1 MSYNQVW
8 VVIPARLES
17 TRLPRKIFL
26 DLCGD
31 PIIRHVTDRLKKSK
45 KIEKIIIATTFEE
58 EDVEICQWCNEE
70 SLEYFRGETENV
82 LSRYYHCA
90 NTYKATNI
98 VRVTSDCPLIDPKII
113 DKTIGLFTK
122 ENLDYASN
130 NLKKTFPH
138 GMDVEV
144 FTFKALEVAYFNAT
158 KTIEREHVTQF
169 IRQRPEEFKI
179 NNFSSDKNL
188 SDIRVTIDEKEDLI
202 LIKKIV
208 ETLGKE
214 VDCESIADLFL
225 EFPELKKINENAK
238 KSHNIY
244 NKERKII

>member
-1 MSYNQVW
+1 MNQIIAIVQCR
-8 VVIPARLES
+8 ISS
-17 TRLPRKIFL
+17 TRLPRKILL
-26 DLCGD
+26 DLNGE
-31 PIIRHVTDRLKKSK
+31 PIIKHVADRLKKSK

-58 EDVEICQWCNEE
+58 EDDEICKWCDKE

-90 NTYKATNI
+90 NNFKATNI

-113 DKTIGLFTK
+113 DKTIELFIK
-122 ENLDYASN
+122 EKLDYASN

-144 FTFKALEVAYFNAT
+144 FTFKALEVAYINAT
-158 KTIEREHVTQF
+158 KTIEKEHVTQF
-169 IRQRPEEFKI
+169 IRQRPEQFKL
-179 NNFSSDKNL
+179 NNFSSNKDL

-208 ETLGKE
+208 GTLGKE
-214 VDCESIADLFL
+214 VDCEGIADLFL

-244 NKERKII
+244 NKEKKII